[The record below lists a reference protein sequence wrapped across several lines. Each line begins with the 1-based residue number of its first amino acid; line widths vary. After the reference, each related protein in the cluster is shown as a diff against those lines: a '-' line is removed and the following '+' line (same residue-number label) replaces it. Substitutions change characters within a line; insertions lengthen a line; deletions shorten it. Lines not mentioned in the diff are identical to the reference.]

1 MERLNLAILNQAT
14 TSGACPPS
22 HHAHP
27 PAAAGSFFHPFP
39 AISLIN
45 GFGRSPRTIDHGV
58 VGR

>member
-27 PAAAGSFFHPFP
+27 PAAAGSFTHPKS
-39 AISLIN
+39 A
-45 GFGRSPRTIDHGV
+45 GRV
-58 VGR
+58 VGHGATERRRQHVYVIGV

>member
-27 PAAAGSFFHPFP
+27 PAAAGSFSHPQVVGQQP
-39 AISLIN
+39 TPLKT
-45 GFGRSPRTIDHGV
+45 TIDSV
-58 VGR
+58 DIT

>member
-27 PAAAGSFFHPFP
+27 PAAAGSFYHPNM
-39 AISLIN
+39 A
-45 GFGRSPRTIDHGV
+45 
-58 VGR
+58 VGQGADTAPYQTV